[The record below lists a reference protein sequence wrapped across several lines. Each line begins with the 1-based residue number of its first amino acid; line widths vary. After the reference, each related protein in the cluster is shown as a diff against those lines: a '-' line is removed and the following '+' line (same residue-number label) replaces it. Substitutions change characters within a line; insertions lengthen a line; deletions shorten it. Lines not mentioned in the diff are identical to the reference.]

1 MSINASFG
9 GSKRINIDFC
19 GEKRFDADLDKITE
33 HVERDYKKLINL
45 PSINGVTLV
54 DDVTL
59 QALGLKHIYY
69 DTTEGWSDKS
79 DAISELGA
87 VYIYSDSFSEVIDGE
102 TIAIPAIKIGD
113 GVSSIGQLPF
123 ATESKAYYE
132 KLPDKPS
139 INDKQ
144 ISAGNNSL
152 SDFGIAKASNTEI
165 NRLFT

>member
-1 MSINASFG
+1 M
-9 GSKRINIDFC
+9 NIDFC
-19 GEKRFDADLDKITE
+19 GDKKFDADLDKITE
-33 HVERDYKKLINL
+33 RVERDYKRLINH
-45 PSINGVTLV
+45 PSINGVILI
-54 DDVTL
+54 DDVSL
-59 QALGLKHIYY
+59 QELGLRQIYY
-69 DTTEGWSDKS
+69 DTTDGWSDKT
-79 DAISELGA
+79 DTISELGA
-87 VYIYSDSFSEVIDGE
+87 VYIYSDFDSEVIDGK

-113 GVSSIGQLPF
+113 GILTIGQLPF

-152 SDFGIAKASNTEI
+152 SDFGIAKASNAEI